1 MKLSHIMAAAGI
13 ALASLG
19 AASGASAQPYQNG
32 RHDRHYDN
40 GRHDDGRRWHG
51 GRRWNGHGRNR
62 CHTEWRHHHRVR
74 ICR

>member
-19 AASGASAQPYQNG
+19 AASGANAQPYQNG
-32 RHDRHYDN
+32 RHDWHHDN
-40 GRHDDGRRWHG
+40 GRHWGDDRGRGWH
-51 GRRWNGHGRNR
+51 HR

>member
-19 AASGASAQPYQNG
+19 AATSADAQPYQNG
-32 RHDRHYDN
+32 RHGWHNDH
-40 GRHDDGRRWHG
+40 GRRD
-51 GRRWNGHGRNR
+51 GRRWNGNRRAR
-62 CHTEWRHHHRVR
+62 CHTEWRHHQRVR